1 MKKFRVLHVLNNL
14 DHGGAETYVLRLVR
28 RLRRDR
34 FESYLAYTCGGGL
47 SDRFRRLQI
56 GMLRM
61 SETRLGFRR
70 PFANLVA
77 AWRAYRFVRR
87 QRIGL
92 IHAHLFEPYVWIAV
106 VAAISGVPLFR
117 TVVSNRRDA
126 PPWNRPLERVFARI
140 TACLIVFT
148 QVGRKELINLLRV
161 PDRKIRVVP
170 NGVDCDVMERIQE
183 KDRESL
189 RDELQIGSKRIV
201 GTVGRLH
208 PVKNHSMLL
217 RAAAQVLRN
226 ADDVIFVIDG
236 EGPLRSS
243 LQAQAVH
250 LGIADRTRFTGWS
263 RDVHLLLSIFDVFAL
278 TSITEGAP
286 TVLLEAM
293 AFGVPV
299 VATSVGGVPEILDHG
314 CAGTLVAGEDE
325 DGLVTAIL
333 GYLRD
338 PVEADRM
345 GQLGRKRCRRHY
357 DSASMARQIEELYAM
372 HRSDR
377 RIHNEI

>member
-1 MKKFRVLHVLNNL
+1 MTRMRVLHVLNNL

-28 RLRRDR
+28 RLHRDR

-56 GMLRM
+56 GMLKM

-70 PFANLVA
+70 PFANLLA
-77 AWRAYRFVRR
+77 AWRAYLFVRR
-87 QRIGL
+87 QRIDL
-92 IHAHLFEPYVWIAV
+92 IHAHLFEPYAWVAV
-106 VAAISGVPLFR
+106 VAAISGVPLYR

-126 PPWNRPLERVFARI
+126 PLWSRPLERILARI

-148 QVGRKELINLLRV
+148 QAGRRELMCLFRV

-170 NGVDCDVMERIQE
+170 NGVDCDAMERIRAR
-183 KDRESL
+183 DREAL
-189 RDELQIGSKRIV
+189 REELHIGKRRVV

-208 PVKNHSMLL
+208 PAKNHSMLL
-217 RAAAQVLRN
+217 RAAARVLRN
-226 ADDVIFVIDG
+226 ADDVTFVIDG

-243 LQAQAVH
+243 LQAQAAL
-250 LGIADRTRFTGWS
+250 LGIADRTLFTGWS
-263 RDVHLLLSIFDVFAL
+263 RDVHLLLSLFDVFAL

-293 AFGVPV
+293 ALRVPV

-314 CAGTLVAGEDE
+314 VVGAMVAPEDE
-325 DGLVTAIL
+325 DGLVAAIL

-338 PVEADRM
+338 PVEARRM
-345 GQLGRKRCRRHY
+345 GDLGRLRCRRHY
-357 DSASMARQIEELYAM
+357 GSVAMARQIEGLYAM
-372 HRSDR
+372 CRSNR
-377 RIHNEI
+377 RIHDGI